1 MENSINQLYILF
13 VFIISGSIIGILFD
27 LFRILRK
34 SFKTPDII
42 TYIEDTLFWIITG
55 LFLLYI
61 IFKYSFGEIRIY
73 MFISLIIGLVVYF
86 LTISKYFINLNVKII
101 NIFKISISKILYI
114 LFYPIKIMINIL
126 QKTFLKPFSF
136 ITVNIRNFGSKILK
150 NLTKSLKDVNISKK
164 NRKNLKQKKDFP
176 V

>member
-73 MFISLIIGLVVYF
+73 MFVSLIIGVVTYF
-86 LTISKYFINLNVKII
+86 LTISKYFIGLNVKII
-101 NIFKISISKILYI
+101 NVLKISISKILYI
-114 LFYPIKIMINIL
+114 LFYPIKIIINIL
-126 QKTFLKPFSF
+126 QKTILKPFSF
-136 ITVNIRNFGSKILK
+136 ITINIRIFSSKILK
-150 NLTKSLKDVNISKK
+150 NLTKSLKNVNISKK

-176 V
+176 T

>member
-86 LTISKYFINLNVKII
+86 LTISKYFIDLNVKII

-114 LFYPIKIMINIL
+114 LFFPIKIIINIL
-126 QKTFLKPFSF
+126 QKTFLKPF
-136 ITVNIRNFGSKILK
+136 
-150 NLTKSLKDVNISKK
+150 
-164 NRKNLKQKKDFP
+164 
-176 V
+176 

>member
-86 LTISKYFINLNVKII
+86 LTISKYFIDLNVKII

-114 LFYPIKIMINIL
+114 LFYPIKIIINIL
-126 QKTFLKPFSF
+126 QKAFLKPFSF
-136 ITVNIRNFGSKILK
+136 ITINIRIFSSKILK

>member
-86 LTISKYFINLNVKII
+86 LTISKYFIDLNVKII

-114 LFYPIKIMINIL
+114 LFFPIKIMINIL

-136 ITVNIRNFGSKILK
+136 ITINIRIFGSKILK

>member
-73 MFISLIIGLVVYF
+73 MFISLIIGLVGYF
-86 LTISKYFINLNVKII
+86 LTISKYFIDLNVKII

-114 LFYPIKIMINIL
+114 LFYPIKIIINIL
-126 QKTFLKPFSF
+126 QKAFLTPFSF
-136 ITVNIRNFGSKILK
+136 ITINIRIFGSKILK

>member
-86 LTISKYFINLNVKII
+86 LTISKYFIDLNIKII

-114 LFYPIKIMINIL
+114 LFYPIKIIINIL
-126 QKTFLKPFSF
+126 QKAFLKPFSF
-136 ITVNIRNFGSKILK
+136 ITINIRIFSSKILK

>member
-1 MENSINQLYILF
+1 MEDSINQLYILF

-86 LTISKYFINLNVKII
+86 LTISKYFIDLNVKII
-101 NIFKISISKILYI
+101 NIFKISISKILYL
-114 LFYPIKIMINIL
+114 LFYPIKIIINIL
-126 QKTFLKPFSF
+126 QKAFLKPFSF
-136 ITVNIRNFGSKILK
+136 ITINIRIFSSKILK